1 MCFSASASF
10 TASAVLM
17 PLGLYSTHLARS
29 NRQPNYVPLA
39 LVPFF
44 FGVQQFIEGLE
55 WTAIDNGRT
64 EPLTTLAG
72 LGFLFFAYCFW
83 MIWIPWSAWS
93 ISRSTDSRGLQNR
106 LRWVAIVSTVL
117 GTAFYLPVLF
127 NPPAVQPAVHSTGR
141 LLYDVSNLHSIVH
154 NFVNTEPVGEL
165 VYWGFIVL
173 PLIAVADKAVK
184 LFGVL
189 IFVSIFLTWLTYSA
203 TFNSVW
209 CFYCAV
215 LSIFVIWIVN
225 RPQLRSAPQA

>member
-1 MCFSASASF
+1 
-10 TASAVLM
+10 M
-17 PLGLYSTHLARS
+17 PLGLYSTHLART
-29 NRQPNYVPLA
+29 NHQPNYVLLA

-44 FGVQQFIEGLE
+44 FGVQQLVEGLE
-55 WTAIDNGRT
+55 WTAIDQGRI
-64 EPLTTLAG
+64 EPLTTMGA

-93 ISRSTDSRGLQNR
+93 ISRITDSRGLQNR
-106 LRWVAIVSTVL
+106 LRWVAIVATVL
-117 GTAFYLPVLF
+117 GIAFYLPVVF

-141 LLYDVSNLHSIVH
+141 LLYDVSNLHSVIH

-189 IFVSIFLTWLTYSA
+189 IFVSIFLTWITYSA

-225 RPQLRSAPQA
+225 RPQLRRASQA

>member
-44 FGVQQFIEGLE
+44 FGVQQFVEGLE
-55 WTAIDNGRT
+55 WTALDQGRI

-83 MIWIPWSAWS
+83 MVWIPWSAWS
-93 ISRSTDSRGLQNR
+93 ISRSTDSHGLQHR

-117 GTAFYLPVLF
+117 GVAFYLPVLF
-127 NPPAVQPAVHSTGR
+127 DPPAVQPAVHSTGR
-141 LLYDVSNLHSIVH
+141 LFYDISNLHSIVH

-173 PLIAVADKAVK
+173 PLLAVADKAVK

-189 IFVSIFLTWLTYSA
+189 IFVSIFLTWLTFSA

-215 LSIFVIWIVN
+215 LSIVVLWIVN
-225 RPQLRSAPQA
+225 RPQLRHAR

>member
-29 NRQPNYVPLA
+29 NQQPNYVPLA

-44 FGVQQFIEGLE
+44 FGVQQLVEGLE
-55 WTAIDNGRT
+55 WTALDQGRI

-83 MIWIPWSAWS
+83 MVWIPWSAWS
-93 ISRSTDSRGLQNR
+93 ISRSSDSHGLQHR

-117 GTAFYLPVLF
+117 GVAFYLPVLF
-127 NPPAVQPAVHSTGR
+127 DPPAVQPAVHSTGR

-154 NFVNTEPVGEL
+154 NFINTQPVGEL
-165 VYWGFIVL
+165 LYWGFIVL
-173 PLIAVADKAVK
+173 PLLAVADKAVK

-215 LSIFVIWIVN
+215 LSIVVIWIVN
-225 RPQLRSAPQA
+225 RPELRHAR

>member
-1 MCFSASASF
+1 
-10 TASAVLM
+10 M
-17 PLGLYSTHLARS
+17 PLGLYSTHLART
-29 NRQPNYVPLA
+29 NHQPNYVPLA

-44 FGVQQFIEGLE
+44 FGVQQLVEGLE
-55 WTAIDNGRT
+55 WTAIDQGRI
-64 EPLTTLAG
+64 EPLTTMGA

-93 ISRSTDSRGLQNR
+93 ISRITDSRGLQNR
-106 LRWVAIVSTVL
+106 LRWVAIVATVL
-117 GTAFYLPVLF
+117 GIAFYLPVVF

-141 LLYDVSNLHSIVH
+141 LLYDVSNLHSVIH

-189 IFVSIFLTWLTYSA
+189 IFVSIFLTWITYSA

-225 RPQLRSAPQA
+225 RPQLRRASQA

>member
-17 PLGLYSTHLARS
+17 PLGLYSTHLARNNQQS
-29 NRQPNYVPLA
+29 NYVPLA

-44 FGVQQFIEGLE
+44 FGVQQLVEGLE
-55 WTAIDNGRT
+55 WTALDQGRI

-83 MIWIPWSAWS
+83 MVWIPWSAWS
-93 ISRSTDSRGLQNR
+93 ISRSTDSHGLQHR

-117 GTAFYLPVLF
+117 GVAFYLPVLF
-127 NPPAVQPAVHSTGR
+127 DPPAVQPAVHSTGR

-154 NFVNTEPVGEL
+154 NFINTQPVGEL
-165 VYWGFIVL
+165 LYWGFIVL
-173 PLIAVADKAVK
+173 PLLAVADKAVK

-215 LSIFVIWIVN
+215 LSIVVIWIVN
-225 RPQLRSAPQA
+225 RPELRHAR

>member
-1 MCFSASASF
+1 
-10 TASAVLM
+10 M
-17 PLGLYSTHLARS
+17 PLGLYSTHLART
-29 NRQPNYVPLA
+29 NHQPNYVPLA

-44 FGVQQFIEGLE
+44 FGVQQLVEGLE
-55 WTAIDNGRT
+55 WTAIDQGRI
-64 EPLTTLAG
+64 EPLTTLGAM
-72 LGFLFFAYCFW
+72 GFLFFAYCFW

-106 LRWVAIVSTVL
+106 LRWVAIVATVL
-117 GTAFYLPVLF
+117 GIAFYLPVVF

-141 LLYDVSNLHSIVH
+141 LLYDVSNLHSVIH

-189 IFVSIFLTWLTYSA
+189 IFVSIFLTWITYSA

-225 RPQLRSAPQA
+225 RPQLRRASQS

>member
-1 MCFSASASF
+1 
-10 TASAVLM
+10 
-17 PLGLYSTHLARS
+17 
-29 NRQPNYVPLA
+29 
-39 LVPFF
+39 
-44 FGVQQFIEGLE
+44 LE
-55 WTAIDNGRT
+55 WTALDQGRI

-83 MIWIPWSAWS
+83 MVWIPWSAWS
-93 ISRSTDSRGLQNR
+93 ISRSTDSHGLQHR

-117 GTAFYLPVLF
+117 GVAFYLPVLF
-127 NPPAVQPAVHSTGR
+127 DPPAVQPAVHSTGR

-154 NFVNTEPVGEL
+154 NFINTQPVGEL
-165 VYWGFIVL
+165 LYWGFIVL
-173 PLIAVADKAVK
+173 PLLAVADKAVK

-215 LSIFVIWIVN
+215 LSIVVIWIVN
-225 RPQLRSAPQA
+225 RPELRHAR

>member
-10 TASAVLM
+10 TASAVLV
-17 PLGLYSTHLARS
+17 PLGLYSHHLATRHE
-29 NRQPNYVPLA
+29 RPDYKPLA

-55 WTAIDNGRT
+55 WTAIDGGNIQ
-64 EPLTTLAG
+64 PLGTLAG

-93 ISRSTDSRGLQNR
+93 ISRSTESTGLQRR
-106 LRWVAIVSTVL
+106 LKWVAIVATVL
-117 GTAFYLPVLF
+117 GVAFYTPMLF
-127 NPPAVQPAVHSTGR
+127 NPPALQPAVHSNGR
-141 LLYDVSNLHSIVH
+141 LLYDITNLHSILH
-154 NFVNTEPVGEL
+154 NFVNTEPIGEL
-165 VYWGFIVL
+165 TYWAFIVL
-173 PLIAVADKAVK
+173 PLIALSDKAVK

-189 IFVSIFLTWLTYSA
+189 IFVSIFLTWATYSA

-215 LSIFVIWIVN
+215 LSIMVIWIVN
-225 RPQLRSAPQA
+225 RPHLRQA

>member
-17 PLGLYSTHLARS
+17 PLGLYSTHLART
-29 NRQPNYVPLA
+29 NQQPNYVPLA

-44 FGVQQFIEGLE
+44 FGVQQLIEGVE
-55 WTAIDNGRT
+55 WTAIDSGRI
-64 EPLTTLAG
+64 EPLTTLGA

-93 ISRSTDSRGLQNR
+93 ISRSTDSRAVQHR
-106 LRWVAIVSTVL
+106 LRGVAIVATVL
-117 GTAFYLPVLF
+117 GIAFYLPVLF
-127 NPPAVQPAVHSTGR
+127 DPPAVQPAVHSTGR

-189 IFVSIFLTWLTYSA
+189 IFVLTWITYSA

-225 RPQLRSAPQA
+225 RPQLHRSSAA

>member
-10 TASAVLM
+10 TASAVLI
-17 PLGLYSTHLARS
+17 PLGLYSSHLASRHE
-29 NRQPNYVPLA
+29 RPDYKPLA

-44 FGVQQFIEGLE
+44 FGVQQLVEGLE
-55 WTAIDNGRT
+55 WTAIDAGNL
-64 EPLTTLAG
+64 EPLGTLAA

-93 ISRSTDSRGLQNR
+93 ISRSTDSAGLQRR
-106 LRWVAIVSTVL
+106 LRWVAIVATIL
-117 GTAFYLPVLF
+117 GIAFYLPVLF
-127 NPPAVQPAVHSTGR
+127 NPPALQPAVHSSGR
-141 LLYDVSNLHSIVH
+141 LLYDVSNLRSILH

-165 VYWGFIVL
+165 MYWGFIVL
-173 PLIAVADKAVK
+173 PLLALSDKAVK

-215 LSIFVIWIVN
+215 LSIMVIWIVN
-225 RPQLRSAPQA
+225 RPQLRRA

>member
-17 PLGLYSTHLARS
+17 PLGLYSHHLADRAE
-29 NRQPNYVPLA
+29 RPGYKPLA

-55 WTAIDNGRT
+55 WTGIDQGNV
-64 EPLTTLAG
+64 EPLTSLAG

-93 ISRSTDSRGLQNR
+93 ISRSTDSKALQHR
-106 LRWVAIVSTVL
+106 LKWVAIVATVL
-117 GTAFYLPVLF
+117 GIAFYLPVLF
-127 NPPAVQPAVHSTGR
+127 NPPALQPAVHSNGR
-141 LLYDVSNLHSIVH
+141 LLYDVSNLQSILH

-173 PLIAVADKAVK
+173 PLLAVSDRAVK
-184 LFGVL
+184 LFGIL
-189 IFVSIFLTWLTYSA
+189 IFISIFLTWLTYSA

-215 LSIFVIWIVN
+215 LSIVVIWIVN
-225 RPQLRSAPQA
+225 RPEMRRA

>member
-17 PLGLYSTHLARS
+17 PLGFYSHHLADRAE
-29 NRQPNYVPLA
+29 RPGYKPLA

-55 WTAIDNGRT
+55 WTGIDQGNV
-64 EPLTTLAG
+64 EPLTSLAG

-93 ISRSTDSRGLQNR
+93 ISRSTDSKALQHR
-106 LRWVAIVSTVL
+106 LKWVAIVATVL
-117 GTAFYLPVLF
+117 GIAFYLPVLF
-127 NPPAVQPAVHSTGR
+127 NPPALQPAVHSNGR
-141 LLYDVSNLHSIVH
+141 LLYDVSNLQSILH

-173 PLIAVADKAVK
+173 PLLAVSDRAVK

-189 IFVSIFLTWLTYSA
+189 IFISIFLTWLTYSA

-215 LSIFVIWIVN
+215 LSILVIWIVN
-225 RPQLRSAPQA
+225 RPEMRRA

>member
-17 PLGLYSTHLARS
+17 PLGLYSTHLART
-29 NRQPNYVPLA
+29 NKQPNYVPLA

-55 WTAIDNGRT
+55 WTALDQGRT

-83 MIWIPWSAWS
+83 MVLIPWSAWS

-117 GTAFYLPVLF
+117 GIAFYLPVLF

-173 PLIAVADKAVK
+173 PLMAVADQAVK

-225 RPQLRSAPQA
+225 RPHLRSSPQV

>member
-10 TASAVLM
+10 TAAAVLM
-17 PLGLYSTHLARS
+17 PLGLYAGHIAR
-29 NRQPNYVPLA
+29 RTDQQDYLPLA
-39 LVPFF
+39 LTPFF
-44 FGVQQFIEGLE
+44 FGLQQFVEGLE
-55 WTAIDNGRT
+55 WTAIDRGRM

-93 ISRSTDSRGLQNR
+93 ISRSTDSRAMQHR
-106 LRWVAIVSTVL
+106 LRWVAIVATVI
-117 GTAFYLPVLF
+117 GVGFYLPVLF
-127 NPPAVQPAVHSTGR
+127 NPPVVQPAVHSTGR
-141 LLYDVSNLHSIVH
+141 LLYDVSNLHSIIH
-154 NFVNTEPVGEL
+154 NFVNTEPIGEL

-173 PLIAVADKAVK
+173 PLLAVADRAVK

-189 IFVSIFLTWLTYSA
+189 IFVSIFLTWATYSA

-215 LSIFVIWIVN
+215 LSIVVLWIIN
-225 RPQLRSAPQA
+225 RPRLRTAAGS

>member
-29 NRQPNYVPLA
+29 NQQPNYVPLA

-44 FGVQQFIEGLE
+44 FGVQQFVEGLE
-55 WTAIDNGRT
+55 WTALDQGRI

-83 MIWIPWSAWS
+83 MVWIPWSAWS
-93 ISRSTDSRGLQNR
+93 ISRSTDSHGLQHR

-117 GTAFYLPVLF
+117 GVAFYLPVLF
-127 NPPAVQPAVHSTGR
+127 DPPAVQPAVHSTGR
-141 LLYDVSNLHSIVH
+141 LLYDASNLHSIVH
-154 NFVNTEPVGEL
+154 NFINTQPVGEL
-165 VYWGFIVL
+165 LYWGFIVL
-173 PLIAVADKAVK
+173 PLLAVADKAVK

-215 LSIFVIWIVN
+215 LSIVVIWIVN
-225 RPQLRSAPQA
+225 RPELRHAR

>member
-17 PLGLYSTHLARS
+17 PLGLYSTHLART
-29 NRQPNYVPLA
+29 NQQPNYVPLA

-44 FGVQQFIEGLE
+44 FGVQQLIEGVE
-55 WTAIDNGRT
+55 WTAIDSGRI
-64 EPLTTLAG
+64 EPLTTLGA

-93 ISRSTDSRGLQNR
+93 ISRSTDSRAVQHR
-106 LRWVAIVSTVL
+106 LRGVAIVATVL
-117 GTAFYLPVLF
+117 GIAFYLPVLF
-127 NPPAVQPAVHSTGR
+127 DPPAVQPAVHSTGR

-189 IFVSIFLTWLTYSA
+189 IFVSIFLTWITYSA

-225 RPQLRSAPQA
+225 RPQLHRSSAA

>member
-1 MCFSASASF
+1 MVEC
-10 TASAVLM
+10 
-17 PLGLYSTHLARS
+17 
-29 NRQPNYVPLA
+29 
-39 LVPFF
+39 
-44 FGVQQFIEGLE
+44 LE
-55 WTAIDNGRT
+55 WTAIDQGRI

-117 GTAFYLPVLF
+117 GAAFYLLVLL

-141 LLYDVSNLHSIVH
+141 LLYDVSNLQSIVH
-154 NFVNTEPVGEL
+154 SFINTQPVGEL

-173 PLIAVADKAVK
+173 PLLALSDRAVK

-209 CFYCAV
+209 CFCCAV
-215 LSIFVIWIVN
+215 LSIIVIWIVN
-225 RPQLRSAPQA
+225 RPELRPAAQR